1 VTSITAISILPMFY
15 LWRQACKQQPGSILF
30 ILSFRKKIEK
40 LEKPT
45 NFYLP
50 TAQSNEN
57 QNKNKQIG
65 PN

>member
-1 VTSITAISILPMFY
+1 MFY

-45 NFYLP
+45 NFYLS